1 MTNERHACASPEPA
15 SQENERLNPFS
26 WRHECRGRFYYTFQK
41 KQRNASTMWS
51 WKQPWKLSLKWRK
64 VGISI
69 AQQASKGPNIRSSP
83 RKRWMVVYV
92 SAAYT
97 SHRDILLTAKTD
109 GSKRIQARFS
119 PQANFESS
127 TVSLWARR
135 TIFLGRAKRSNCL
148 VIAAGWVKPAILSC
162 HALPRPTTG
171 IGLISKIQLEESN
184 WSPTK
189 LSIHPVQS

>member
-1 MTNERHACASPEPA
+1 
-15 SQENERLNPFS
+15 
-26 WRHECRGRFYYTFQK
+26 
-41 KQRNASTMWS
+41 
-51 WKQPWKLSLKWRK
+51 
-64 VGISI
+64 
-69 AQQASKGPNIRSSP
+69 
-83 RKRWMVVYV
+83 MVVYV

-162 HALPRPTTG
+162 HALPRAVLFIAKGGSTDGGCWFLCKPRNDQTIQSACFWQIQYERPTITASNTG
-171 IGLISKIQLEESN
+171 RRYEAS
-184 WSPTK
+184 
-189 LSIHPVQS
+189 